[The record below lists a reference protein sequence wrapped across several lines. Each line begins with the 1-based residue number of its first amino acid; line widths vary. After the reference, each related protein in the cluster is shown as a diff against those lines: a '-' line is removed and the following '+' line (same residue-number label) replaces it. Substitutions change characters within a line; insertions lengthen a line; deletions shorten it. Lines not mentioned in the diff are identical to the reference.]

1 MFFEQ
6 SEIVDVLKCRNCRQL
21 YDEFFPPRLL
31 LCCNMTICY
40 TCVHMIEKQSKM
52 KNNYTCIAC
61 NKQEPMQNKGFA
73 INNQIAKLIT
83 RKPKEIP
90 KWPEAEKLKQNLGDL
105 DDLVN
110 KLRYEMENGENSI
123 TEDCKEQRRHIQ
135 LVKEKKIE
143 EINKHCDALLLQI
156 DVYEEKCKSKCK
168 EMNQAKQ
175 KANELIKSVNESI
188 KQLDAYLRQLKI
200 DEKETIEYNQKM
212 DELKTFIEN
221 PLNTY
226 VISCPL

>member
-1 MFFEQ
+1 
-6 SEIVDVLKCRNCRQL
+6 
-21 YDEFFPPRLL
+21 
-31 LCCNMTICY
+31 
-40 TCVHMIEKQSKM
+40 MIEKQSKM

-61 NKQEPMQNKGFA
+61 NKQEPMPNKGFA

-90 KWPEAEKLKQNLGDL
+90 KGPEAEKLKQNLGDL

-110 KLRYEMENGENSI
+110 KLISEMENGENSI

-200 DEKETIEYNQKM
+200 DEKETIEYNQNM
-212 DELKTFIEN
+212 DELKTQLEKERINIKNSIFGDQIMKFEASTTPIDEEDIGKLIYYTIEKIYY
-221 PLNTY
+221 T
-226 VISCPL
+226 VIFLFFNI